1 MRHTILP
8 KLSGVIACLALAA
21 CGSSQ
26 KPEGK
31 VNFDLNT
38 SVAHRKRAHDQPGM
52 QPLYS
57 PPMLWSLDVPA
68 FYRT

>member
-38 SVAHRKRAHDQPGM
+38 SVAHSNPNT
-52 QPLYS
+52 S
-57 PPMLWSLDVPA
+57 PITFAQYDVSISSLET
-68 FYRT
+68 RLS